1 MTRNEYMNICMM
13 SMFGVKLAMIGLE
26 NYSFVE
32 GALRAIVIIL
42 IAYSSAGIFEKLAD

>member
-1 MTRNEYMNICMM
+1 MTRKEYMNICMM

-32 GALRAIVIIL
+32 SALRVTMTIL
-42 IAYSSAGIFEKLAD
+42 IAYFFAGIFEKMED